1 MLTELPACGS
11 AHLTASTTKPS
22 ADAAAAYVTKGD
34 VVVQLSAGA
43 GGAGLEARSS
53 MPPRSSSG
61 LILHVCYV
69 CVHAYCPPFA
79 QTLELTK
86 SCAGGRQLESSAE
99 DQQPLKMPRHKS
111 ITTVSVM
118 ATAVVEVPSEA
129 AEDDEEEAAAPAPS
143 DALEVMMA
151 GKGEGKGMDPC

>member
-1 MLTELPACGS
+1 M
-11 AHLTASTTKPS
+11 
-22 ADAAAAYVTKGD
+22 
-34 VVVQLSAGA
+34 
-43 GGAGLEARSS
+43 
-53 MPPRSSSG
+53 
-61 LILHVCYV
+61 
-69 CVHAYCPPFA
+69 
-79 QTLELTK
+79 
-86 SCAGGRQLESSAE
+86 ESLAE

-151 GKGEGKGMDPC
+151 GKGEGKGMDPCMLTDGMHIDRHMYTTLCLLDRQPR